1 MIILL
6 IKSSQDVSPQ
16 PRPRRQI
23 SDEKYLTVGSR
34 DAGKFLGL
42 KEKIAQ
48 WNSELKKRRSTD
60 NLSVVAGP
68 PGPPHT
74 APLHHTIERSGRVGR
89 KLSFRDVGPASPHKE
104 VFVVASPH
112 HGNGGVKSALV
123 ISSTSGGAGA
133 GGAGGAGGHRKDG
146 RSPWSSPSPSPPAS
160 DRHDSYTSQHS
171 LYQDQD
177 SGYDGFCPEKSLYS
191 TGSSDTSS
199 VLGQSDNLASPL
211 SPAEQDST
219 PVNYEIYS
227 RTRAR
232 PRPTPIYEK
241 HQDYSDLKRESHY
254 SQYGTL
260 SGSRA
265 VIAKATVV
273 NLLKTPD
280 IPPPLPPRP
289 LGREGESEVP
299 PLPRAKP
306 KSQMILSGA
315 ISLPRRRD
323 QFREAAR
330 RRGSYHDAF
339 DKDSAGQNVELLVEP
354 EEKVITITNIKHRQC
369 WRQSVTVIVLLCHN
383 VVMYVTSDI
392 SPVQGSAGS

>member
-1 MIILL
+1 M
-6 IKSSQDVSPQ
+6 SPQ

-60 NLSVVAGP
+60 NLSVVA
-68 PGPPHT
+68 
-74 APLHHTIERSGRVGR
+74 APLARPLAHTIERSGRVGR
-89 KLSFRDVGPASPHKE
+89 KLSFREVGPESPSKE

-123 ISSTSGGAGA
+123 ISSTTGGPGGPGA
-133 GGAGGAGGHRKDG
+133 GGPGGPGVHRKDG

-199 VLGQSDNLASPL
+199 VLGQSDNLPSPL
-211 SPAEQDST
+211 SQAEPDST

-241 HQDYSDLKRESHY
+241 HQDYSDLKRDSHY

-260 SGSRA
+260 S
-265 VIAKATVV
+265 
-273 NLLKTPD
+273 
-280 IPPPLPPRP
+280 PP
-289 LGREGESEVP
+289 GRHS
-299 PLPRAKP
+299 
-306 KSQMILSGA
+306 
-315 ISLPRRRD
+315 
-323 QFREAAR
+323 
-330 RRGSYHDAF
+330 
-339 DKDSAGQNVELLVEP
+339 
-354 EEKVITITNIKHRQC
+354 
-369 WRQSVTVIVLLCHN
+369 
-383 VVMYVTSDI
+383 
-392 SPVQGSAGS
+392 

>member
-1 MIILL
+1 MC
-6 IKSSQDVSPQ
+6 SQDVSPQ
-16 PRPRRQI
+16 PRARRQV

-48 WNSELKKRRSTD
+48 WNSDLKKRRSTD
-60 NLSVVAGP
+60 NLSCVGP
-68 PGPPHT
+68 PP
-74 APLHHTIERSGRVGR
+74 PLHHTIERSGRVER
-89 KLSFRDVGPASPHKE
+89 KLSFRDVGSESPHKE

-112 HGNGGVKSALV
+112 HGNGGVKSAVV
-123 ISSTSGGAGA
+123 ISSTTGTGG
-133 GGAGGAGGHRKDG
+133 GGGGGGGGGHRKDG
-146 RSPWSSPSPSPPAS
+146 RSPWSSPSPSPPGS

-177 SGYDGFCPEKSLYS
+177 SGYDGFCPEKSIYS

-199 VLGQSDNLASPL
+199 VLGQPDC
-211 SPAEQDST
+211 PAEPDST

-241 HQDYSDLKRESHY
+241 HQDYSDVRRDSHY

-260 SGSRA
+260 SPRA

-289 LGREGESEVP
+289 LGREGETEVP

-306 KSQMILSGA
+306 KSRMILSGA

-339 DKDSAGQNVELLVEP
+339 TKDSPAQDEELVVEP
-354 EEKVITITNIKHRQC
+354 EEKVISNYN
-369 WRQSVTVIVLLCHN
+369 HN
-383 VVMYVTSDI
+383 QRYQAPTMLASIHNRHCYVTLRYDI
-392 SPVQGSAGS
+392 AIML

>member
-1 MIILL
+1 ME
-6 IKSSQDVSPQ
+6 PQ
-16 PRPRRQI
+16 PRARLAVR
-23 SDEKYLTVGSR
+23 DEKYLTVGSR

-60 NLSVVAGP
+60 NLSVVAAP
-68 PGPPHT
+68 P
-74 APLHHTIERSGRVGR
+74 PLHHTIERSGRVDR
-89 KLSFRDVGPASPHKE
+89 KLSFRDVGGKSPHKE

-112 HGNGGVKSALV
+112 HGNCGVKSAVV
-123 ISSTSGGAGA
+123 ISSTTGG
-133 GGAGGAGGHRKDG
+133 GGGGGGQRKDG
-146 RSPWSSPSPSPPAS
+146 RSPWSSPSPSPPGS

-177 SGYDGFCPEKSLYS
+177 SGYDGFCPEKSIYS

-199 VLGQSDNLASPL
+199 VVGQDNLPSPL
-211 SPAEQDST
+211 SLQDNSTAEPDST

-241 HQDYSDLKRESHY
+241 HQDYSDLKRDSHY

-260 SGSRA
+260 STRA

-289 LGREGESEVP
+289 LGREADPEVP

-306 KSQMILSGA
+306 RSQMILSGA

-330 RRGSYHDAF
+330 KRGSYHDAF
-339 DKDSAGQNVELLVEP
+339 NKDSAGQNEELLVEP
-354 EEKVITITNIKHRQC
+354 EEKVITITITITPTMLASIHKT
-369 WRQSVTVIVLLCHN
+369 SLLCYAI
-383 VVMYVTSDI
+383 ML
-392 SPVQGSAGS
+392 

>member
-1 MIILL
+1 M
-6 IKSSQDVSPQ
+6 SPQ

-60 NLSVVAGP
+60 NLSVVA
-68 PGPPHT
+68 PPH
-74 APLHHTIERSGRVGR
+74 PLHHTIERSGRVDR
-89 KLSFRDVGPASPHKE
+89 KLSFRDVGPSQPSKSPHKE

-112 HGNGGVKSALV
+112 HGNCGVKSAVV
-123 ISSTSGGAGA
+123 ISSTTGG
-133 GGAGGAGGHRKDG
+133 GGGGGHRKDG

-199 VLGQSDNLASPL
+199 VLGQSDNLPSPL
-211 SPAEQDST
+211 SQAEPDSS

-241 HQDYSDLKRESHY
+241 HQDYSDIKRDSHY

-260 SGSRA
+260 SPRA

-289 LGREGESEVP
+289 LGRDGESEVP

-339 DKDSAGQNVELLVEP
+339 NKDSAGHNEELLVEP
-354 EEKVITITNIKHRQC
+354 EEKVITITDIKQC
-369 WRQSVTVIVLLCHN
+369 WSQSITVIVLFCFVELCHN
-383 VVMYVTSDI
+383 VVMCVRSDI
-392 SPVQGSAGS
+392 SAVS

>member
-1 MIILL
+1 M
-6 IKSSQDVSPQ
+6 SN
-16 PRPRRQI
+16 
-23 SDEKYLTVGSR
+23 EKYLTVGSR

-60 NLSVVAGP
+60 NLSVVSP
-68 PGPPHT
+68 PG
-74 APLHHTIERSGRVGR
+74 PLHHTIERSGRVDRAVSLRGGGR
-89 KLSFRDVGPASPHKE
+89 GGGGGGGGGLASSHSPHKE

-112 HGNGGVKSALV
+112 HNNCGVKSAVV
-123 ISSTSGGAGA
+123 ISSTTGGAGA
-133 GGAGGAGGHRKDG
+133 AGAGGHRKDG
-146 RSPWSSPSPSPPAS
+146 RSPWSSPSPSPPGS
-160 DRHDSYTSQHS
+160 DRQDSYTSEHS

-177 SGYDGFCPEKSLYS
+177 SGYDGFCPEKSIYS

-199 VLGQSDNLASPL
+199 VVGQDNLPLQETSQVDPDSSPV
-211 SPAEQDST
+211 S
-219 PVNYEIYS
+219 YEIYS

-241 HQDYSDLKRESHY
+241 HQDYSDLKRDSHY

-260 SGSRA
+260 SPRA

-289 LGREGESEVP
+289 LGREADSELP

-330 RRGSYHDAF
+330 KRGSYHDAF
-339 DKDSAGQNVELLVEP
+339 NKDSAGQSEELLVEP
-354 EEKVITITNIKHRQC
+354 EEKVKTVR
-369 WRQSVTVIVLLCHN
+369 VTPTMRASIHKPSLLCYAT
-383 VVMYVTSDI
+383 VL
-392 SPVQGSAGS
+392 